1 MKLYGYQVE
10 YLPLE
15 RRLLERRF
23 IDTAPSLYTSEKRFY
38 DRRRIE
44 VDVDEDENDLEQDF
58 LQPVKPALTH

>member
-1 MKLYGYQVE
+1 MKLSGYQVE
-10 YLPLE
+10 FLPLE

-23 IDTAPSLYTSEKRFY
+23 IDTASSLYKSEKRFY

-44 VDVDEDENDLEQDF
+44 VDVDEDENGHEQDF